1 MTYRFA
7 MSSFWGALAFADVE
21 LPAPLTWGV
30 IKGLQL
36 RNVRYWACQP
46 GAWHQD
52 GTCTIGFGYPNHN
65 MTENYNSPGSP
76 YWCCKSFV
84 TLALPEDHPFW
95 KADEAPLPQEYIH
108 TNKVLK
114 RPLHIASNLGG
125 HTFILSSGQQC
136 SYPVKQSSSKYG
148 KFAYSSAF
156 GYSVPVA
163 NLTLEEHAADSA
175 LALSD
180 DDGETWKLRR
190 VTLEARFEGP
200 EGNQWLRSLWR
211 PWKDVEV
218 ETWLVAPQESS
229 PNWHLRVH
237 KIITGRQLQSAE
249 GGWAIY
255 SQGKDGRHLAPSEG
269 EDFGT
274 LDGQE
279 QARATSKKGVS
290 GIADIKGGGS
300 RAGQA
305 LRSDANS
312 NLMVPRAIIPT
323 LLGKHEAGEQWLV
336 TAVFGLPAPEKDD
349 DGAKAGWLAEWERRP
364 EIPEEIKALIK

>member
-1 MTYRFA
+1 
-7 MSSFWGALAFADVE
+7 MSSFWGALAFANVE

-30 IKGLQL
+30 VKGLQL
-36 RNVRYWACQP
+36 RNVRYWAQQP
-46 GAWHQD
+46 GAWHAD
-52 GTCTIGFGYPNHN
+52 GTCAIGFGYPNHN

-84 TLALPEDHPFW
+84 TLALPSDHPFW
-95 KADEAPLPQEYIH
+95 TAEEAPLPTEILN

-136 SYPVKQSSSKYG
+136 SYAVKQSSSKYG
-148 KFAYSSAF
+148 KFGYSSAF
-156 GYSVPVA
+156 GYSVPVG

-175 LALSD
+175 LAISD
-180 DDGETWKLRR
+180 DGGEVWKLRR
-190 VTLEARFEGP
+190 VTLDARFEGP
-200 EGNQWLRSLWR
+200 DGSQWLRSMWR

-218 ETWLVAPQESS
+218 ETWLVAPSKDA

-237 KIITGRQLQSAE
+237 RIKSARALETAE

-274 LDGQE
+274 LASAG
-279 QARATSKKGVS
+279 QARATSSKGVS
-290 GIADIKGGGS
+290 GIADLSKTAK
-300 RAGQA
+300 RDGQA

-312 NLMVPRAIIPT
+312 NLMVARAIIPT
-323 LLGKHEAGEQWLV
+323 LFGKHEPGEEWLV
-336 TAVFGLPAPEKDD
+336 TAVFGLPAPENSD
-349 DGAKAGWLAEWERRP
+349 AVAHGWMKEWEKSPQVP
-364 EIPEEIKALIK
+364 ETITALMP

>member
-1 MTYRFA
+1 
-7 MSSFWGALAFADVE
+7 MSSFWGALAFANVE

-30 IKGLQL
+30 VKGLQL
-36 RNVRYWACQP
+36 RNVRYWAQQP
-46 GAWHQD
+46 GAWHAD
-52 GTCTIGFGYPNHN
+52 GTCAIGFGYPNHN

-84 TLALPEDHPFW
+84 TLALPSDHPFW
-95 KADEAPLPQEYIH
+95 TAEEAPLPTEILN

-136 SYPVKQSSSKYG
+136 SYAVKQSSSKYG
-148 KFAYSSAF
+148 KFGYSSAF
-156 GYSVPVA
+156 GYSVPVG

-175 LALSD
+175 LAISD
-180 DDGETWKLRR
+180 DGGEVWKLRR
-190 VTLEARFEGP
+190 VTLDARFEGP
-200 EGNQWLRSLWR
+200 DGSQWLRSMWR

-218 ETWLVAPQESS
+218 ETWLVAPSKDA

-237 KIITGRQLQSAE
+237 RIKSARALETAE

-274 LDGQE
+274 LASAG
-279 QARATSKKGVS
+279 QARATSSKGVS
-290 GIADIKGGGS
+290 GIADLSKTAK
-300 RAGQA
+300 RDGQA

-312 NLMVPRAIIPT
+312 NLMVARAIIPT
-323 LLGKHEAGEQWLV
+323 LFGKHEPGEEWLV
-336 TAVFGLPAPEKDD
+336 TAVFGLPAPENSD
-349 DGAKAGWLAEWERRP
+349 AVAHGWMKEWEQSPQVP
-364 EIPEEIKALIK
+364 ETITALMP